1 MAFRYALKPRAF
13 QNYCR
18 HVFKPPNSLAR
29 SVSVDS
35 RYFCKGSAEDIQL
48 SRPVQLA
55 GRKYLPGSFVPG
67 FPEQLSSPR
76 EAGFP
81 LVLKARTDADLESK
95 SLEFWS
101 ECFKEQI
108 SELFKDF
115 QNGCSEPVAVLV
127 RGLPIKTTNDFS
139 RFVQGLNFEFFLYQG
154 GGGIRDKVDDFVLT
168 GAGEP
173 KEYSVELHND
183 MSYSTDYPNKFMITC
198 LKKSPFG
205 GETAICNGLEL
216 TANIDSDLKAK
227 FERKGIRYV
236 VTLYTPLIYC
246 VCVVCN
252 NVLYDHLMYCVIHL
266 YTELAGG
273 SVTGTKFSPIYECF
287 F

>member
-1 MAFRYALKPRAF
+1 MHVGQQVNPAVIAPAVEFYLFTCQWAMAFRYALKPRAF

-18 HVFKPPNSLAR
+18 HVFKPPSSLAR

-35 RYFCKGSAEDIQL
+35 RYFCKGSAEDIKL
-48 SRPVQLA
+48 SRSVQLA

-76 EAGFP
+76 EGFP

-127 RGLPIKTTNDFS
+127 RGLPIKITNDFS

-198 LKKSPFG
+198 LKKSAFG

-227 FERKGIRYV
+227 FERKGVRYV
-236 VTLYTPLIYC
+236 VTC
-246 VCVVCN
+246 V
-252 NVLYDHLMYCVIHL
+252 Y
-266 YTELAGG
+266 
-273 SVTGTKFSPIYECF
+273 KSPHVR
-287 F
+287 